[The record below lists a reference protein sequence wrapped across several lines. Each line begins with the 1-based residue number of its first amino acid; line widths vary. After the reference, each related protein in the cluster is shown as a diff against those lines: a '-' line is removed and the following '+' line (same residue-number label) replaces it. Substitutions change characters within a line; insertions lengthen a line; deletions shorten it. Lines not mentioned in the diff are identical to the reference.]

1 MKRHDV
7 SNPGPDTRYPANNG
21 DVILWRKSG
30 QWTKGFFIKE
40 YGFGASSGG
49 WLPLDDVVAWSD
61 PTEPESAEPTGWQPI
76 ETAPKDFVTEFD
88 GWNGERVPN
97 VIWAHPEGAPKG
109 TYCWCVSEYVQHHG
123 WILEEVK
130 GLTHWMPL
138 PPAPGESPATTVD
151 HSALLRMAGEALQK
165 ARTYKDALIAG
176 EWEEI
181 DDIIAAIR
189 AATGG
194 V

>member
-7 SNPGPDTRYPANNG
+7 STPGPDTRYPAHERQVIVFD
-21 DVILWRKSG
+21 DVGNWQKGWFDEPSG
-30 QWTKGFFIKE
+30 EFF
-40 YGFGASSGG
+40 GPSPFTGRT
-49 WLPLDDVVAWSD
+49 LHLDDVVAWSD
-61 PTEPESAEPTGWQPI
+61 PTEPDHVASTGNMVPVAWRVRWTDGSVSFRDVEPSDAAKRECQ
-76 ETAPKDFVTEFD
+76 V
-88 GWNGERVPN
+88 VPLY
-97 VIWAHPEGAPKG
+97 A
-109 TYCWCVSEYVQHHG
+109 T
-123 WILEEVK
+123 
-130 GLTHWMPL
+130 